1 MFIYES
7 MGTWE
12 EVINENLKISV
23 VNLIILL
30 TCILTLLYLFVS
42 HLIYKHSEKKSIK
55 TLKYITENSKV
66 AIISLD
72 FHTLKIKYTNKGFY
86 NLTGFTRDEI
96 ERVYEGKFLSLG
108 KGNLEEKI
116 EEQLKDSSSICT
128 RFEIRKK
135 DGTFIWVYMQ
145 GFVESHKDKRTIN
158 CTIMDVD
165 SLVREEEIQKFNEER
180 YRIAS
185 EVAGDILFE
194 YDIKT
199 ERMIFSDRFYDMFG
213 VSEVIDDFIEFLKRG
228 KSICVE
234 DSFRI
239 DELIEQIRYETAIQG
254 EFRMKD
260 ISGNYVWV
268 QLKGRK
274 VRGKDDRYK
283 KIYGKLINVNNVKVE
298 ISRLKEVSEVDVLTG
313 IYNKGAIKRIVETAV
328 TNEKNPIT
336 LIIIDVDNFKKV
348 NDTLG
353 HQYGDIVLSTLARKL
368 KTTFPSVTFG
378 RIGGDEFMGFTTE
391 NDLSKVENLAREIN
405 KITEETYENEGKICN
420 VSTSLGIVIDS
431 LSYDELF
438 KKADDALYV
447 TKKKG
452 KNSYTIS

>member
-1 MFIYES
+1 MFVYES

-12 EVINENLKISV
+12 EVIYDNLKISV
-23 VNLIILL
+23 VNMIILL
-30 TCILTLLYLFVS
+30 TCVLTLLYLFIA
-42 HLIYKHSEKKSIK
+42 HLVYKHNEKKSIK
-55 TLKYITENSKV
+55 SLKYITENSKV

-72 FHTLKIKYTNKGFY
+72 FHTLKIKYSNNGFH
-86 NLTGFTRDEI
+86 NLTGFTSDEI
-96 ERVYEGKFLSLG
+96 DRVYEGKFLSLG
-108 KGNLEEKI
+108 KGNLQEKI
-116 EEQLKDSSSICT
+116 EEQLKDSSFICT
-128 RFEIRKK
+128 RFEIKRK
-135 DGTFIWVYMQ
+135 DGMYIWVYMQ
-145 GFVESHKDKRTIN
+145 GFVDNHKGKRIIN

-165 SLVREEEIQKFNEER
+165 SIMREEEIQKFSEER

-199 ERMIFSDRFYDMFG
+199 DRMVFSDRYYDMFG
-213 VSEVIDDFIEFLKRG
+213 TSEVVENYIETLKSG
-228 KSICVE
+228 KNTCKE
-234 DSFRI
+234 DNFRI
-239 DELIEQIRYETAIQG
+239 DELIEQIKYETAIQG

-274 VRGKDDRYK
+274 VRGRDNKYK

-298 ISRLKEVSEVDVLTG
+298 ISRLKEVSEIDVLTG
-313 IYNKGAIKRIVETAV
+313 LYNKGAIRRIVEAAIA
-328 TNEKNPIT
+328 NAKNPIT

-348 NDTLG
+348 NDSLG

-368 KTTFPSVTFG
+368 KTTFPNVTFG

-391 NDLSKVENLAREIN
+391 NDILKVENLSREIN
-405 KITEETYENEGKICN
+405 RITEDTYENEGKVCS
-420 VSTSLGIVIDS
+420 VSTSLGVVIDS
-431 LSYDELF
+431 LSYEELF